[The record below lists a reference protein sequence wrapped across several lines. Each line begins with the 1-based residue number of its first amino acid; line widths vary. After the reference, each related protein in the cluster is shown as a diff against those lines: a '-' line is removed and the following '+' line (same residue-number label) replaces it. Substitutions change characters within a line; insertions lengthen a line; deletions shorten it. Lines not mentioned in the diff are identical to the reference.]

1 MDVINQLKNDYGDFD
16 DALIVNF
23 EYFSG
28 FNFEK
33 KSYQEEEVSI
43 AISCFNINKPFG
55 QSNELILLK
64 CSDISYLNLKK
75 YHGMIYQALLVKNE
89 DEYVIDFFPELI
101 GKEDGVGLI
110 SKEYY
115 DSICIVKCK
124 HIEFKLINK
133 L

>member
-1 MDVINQLKNDYGDFD
+1 MDVINQLKNDYGDFG

-55 QSNELILLK
+55 QSNELILLNVP
-64 CSDISYLNLKK
+64 I
-75 YHGMIYQALLVKNE
+75 
-89 DEYVIDFFPELI
+89 FLI
-101 GKEDGVGLI
+101 
-110 SKEYY
+110 
-115 DSICIVKCK
+115 
-124 HIEFKLINK
+124 
-133 L
+133 